1 MPECQFFFSPL
12 FFKLNIHWPG
22 LLQNPWPG
30 ILQNEWPGILR
41 NHWQVLVQNSHQ
53 VEVSDLFHPLPEFFT
68 FFPCKLKDLIFVHIS
83 KLSVLDDD
91 FSIGYDMLNIP

>member
-1 MPECQFFFSPL
+1 MPECQSFFSPL

-41 NHWQVLVQNSHQ
+41 NHWQVLVQNSQ
-53 VEVSDLFHPLPEFFT
+53 MKKEFSFGYSLPLSFT
-68 FFPCKLKDLIFVHIS
+68 NIFI
-83 KLSVLDDD
+83 
-91 FSIGYDMLNIP
+91 F

>member
-12 FFKLNIHWPG
+12 FFKLNIPWPG

-41 NHWQVLVQNSHQ
+41 NHWQVLVQNSQ
-53 VEVSDLFHPLPEFFT
+53 
-68 FFPCKLKDLIFVHIS
+68 FVYGASS
-83 KLSVLDDD
+83 KRNWR
-91 FSIGYDMLNIP
+91 IKYW

>member
-1 MPECQFFFSPL
+1 MPECQSFFSPL

-41 NHWQVLVQNSHQ
+41 NHWQVLVQNSHPPT
-53 VEVSDLFHPLPEFFT
+53 LIII
-68 FFPCKLKDLIFVHIS
+68 LKS
-83 KLSVLDDD
+83 K
-91 FSIGYDMLNIP
+91 

>member
-41 NHWQVLVQNSHQ
+41 NHWQVLVQNSQ
-53 VEVSDLFHPLPEFFT
+53 YIPKI
-68 FFPCKLKDLIFVHIS
+68 KLIS
-83 KLSVLDDD
+83 K
-91 FSIGYDMLNIP
+91 YCLNKIPCIFG